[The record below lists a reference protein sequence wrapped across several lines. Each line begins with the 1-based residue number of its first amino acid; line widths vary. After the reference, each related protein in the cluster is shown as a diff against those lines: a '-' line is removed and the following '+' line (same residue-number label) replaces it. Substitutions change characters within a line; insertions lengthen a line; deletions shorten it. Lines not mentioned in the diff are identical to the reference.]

1 MTNDVNDL
9 WLGRMQQELGVLSSN
24 LMLVNLQRD
33 ALENKVLADAE
44 LIQALK
50 ARCQQ
55 AEQANAELKAQIQP
69 EIPVRRGH
77 RKQFIPYSGEG
88 NGAHQT
94 QST

>member
-33 ALENKVLADAE
+33 ALENKVLDDAE

-55 AEQANAELKAQIQP
+55 VEQANAELKAQIQP

-77 RKQFIPYSGEG
+77 RKQFTPNSGEG